1 MDKIAEAEAM
11 VKAMEAPL
19 ADEDRAALEAYV
31 QDTEDCPHCSSH
43 GVGRKGDEYY
53 YWMFQCCLLAILS
66 GVGVWVHYVFNGLS
80 IQGIINDVLVP
91 MVWTWLAIF
100 LFDLFR

>member
-1 MDKIAEAEAM
+1 
-11 VKAMEAPL
+11 
-19 ADEDRAALEAYV
+19 
-31 QDTEDCPHCSSH
+31 
-43 GVGRKGDEYY
+43 
-53 YWMFQCCLLAILS
+53 MFQCCLLAILS

>member
-43 GVGRKGDEYY
+43 VVG
-53 YWMFQCCLLAILS
+53 
-66 GVGVWVHYVFNGLS
+66 
-80 IQGIINDVLVP
+80 
-91 MVWTWLAIF
+91 
-100 LFDLFR
+100 